1 MGKLRNLQIILANKL
16 SFLFSDRIYLK
27 LQFRLRMGYC
37 LNLDEPK
44 TLSEK
49 IQWLKLH
56 DHNPIY
62 PNLVDKYEVKPLVA
76 KKIGDKYI
84 IKTLCIW
91 DNPEDVDFNYLPQQ
105 FVLKTT
111 HGGGN
116 SGVII
121 CKNKETLNKEEII
134 KKLKKSIKQDIFN
147 DFREWPYKKIKKR
160 IIAEQYMEQEDGK
173 HLIDYKFFCFNG
185 EPLFVYVS
193 QNIPGSKRQLSC
205 FLTMDWQLAPFKKQN
220 EEFANTPPAKP
231 VTFNKMCQ
239 LAEKLCKD
247 IPFIRVDLYE
257 INKQIYFSELTFY
270 PSSVMQPFEPI
281 EWDRKLGDM
290 LVLPMK

>member
-1 MGKLRNLQIILANKL
+1 MGKLRHLLIILANKL
-16 SFLFSDRIYLK
+16 SFLFPDRIYLK
-27 LQFRLRMGYC
+27 LQFRLRMDYC

-62 PNLVDKYEVKPLVA
+62 PNLVDKYEAKLLVA
-76 KKIGDKYI
+76 KKIGEEYI
-84 IKTLCIW
+84 IKTLRIW

-121 CKNKETLNKEEII
+121 CKNKEELNKEDVI

-147 DFREWPYKKIKKR
+147 NFREWPYKKIKKR
-160 IIAEQYMEQEDGK
+160 IIAEQYMEQEDGTY
-173 HLIDYKFFCFNG
+173 LIDYKFFCFNG
-185 EPLFVYVS
+185 KPRFVYVS

-220 EEFANTPPAKP
+220 EEFANKIPAKP

-239 LAEKLCKD
+239 LAELLCKN
-247 IPFIRVDLYE
+247 IPFVRVDLYE
-257 INKQIYFSELTFY
+257 INKHIYFSELTFY
-270 PSSVMQPFEPI
+270 PSSGMQPFEPI

-290 LVLPMK
+290 LILPIK

>member
-91 DNPEDVDFNYLPQQ
+91 DNLEDVDFNYLPQQ

-147 DFREWPYKKIKKR
+147 DFREWPYKK
-160 IIAEQYMEQEDGK
+160 
-173 HLIDYKFFCFNG
+173 
-185 EPLFVYVS
+185 
-193 QNIPGSKRQLSC
+193 
-205 FLTMDWQLAPFKKQN
+205 
-220 EEFANTPPAKP
+220 
-231 VTFNKMCQ
+231 
-239 LAEKLCKD
+239 
-247 IPFIRVDLYE
+247 
-257 INKQIYFSELTFY
+257 
-270 PSSVMQPFEPI
+270 
-281 EWDRKLGDM
+281 
-290 LVLPMK
+290 